1 MYTHPQVL
9 AAEQPVPVDEF
20 DIGIGENGMKVAEL
34 EGSSGSS
41 EVSEEEV
48 RTRAGGT
55 VCFHIIRNLETM
67 HD

>member
-1 MYTHPQVL
+1 MVQVL
-9 AAEQPVPVDEF
+9 AAEQPAPVDEF
-20 DIGIGENGMKVAEL
+20 DIGIGDGMKVAEL